1 MFVGGRIC
9 EPSSRQAREG
19 EKSDHRRAI
28 ATVRPFRRGST
39 RRAIGHA
46 MFASPQRQGGGGAFG
61 SGNAPAEEGGSG
73 TSRRRG
79 MSAKTSL
86 TIPARPISDAAFPPP
101 PLTSIPQPP
110 STCRRPRGSSP
121 TCRLRA
127 TAWISRRSS
136 GRVRARRTRS
146 SSSGCVPLPLLFVR
160 ARASGAAQHARPRR
174 CVFTVPGSRDARVA
188 RAVATTN
195 SPLEG
200 PDQPR

>member
-73 TSRRRG
+73 TSR
-79 MSAKTSL
+79 
-86 TIPARPISDAAFPPP
+86 DA
-101 PLTSIPQPP
+101 
-110 STCRRPRGSSP
+110 
-121 TCRLRA
+121 
-127 TAWISRRSS
+127 
-136 GRVRARRTRS
+136 
-146 SSSGCVPLPLLFVR
+146 
-160 ARASGAAQHARPRR
+160 
-174 CVFTVPGSRDARVA
+174 
-188 RAVATTN
+188 
-195 SPLEG
+195 E
-200 PDQPR
+200 